1 MYAFNFP
8 SKYRLKEATPL
19 IKQKTMAMAKNIA
32 AYLQIK
38 LAEDIKL
45 SELIAKIGTN
55 RNKPND
61 AFKTRYGLIGFAWLH

>member
-1 MYAFNFP
+1 
-8 SKYRLKEATPL
+8 
-19 IKQKTMAMAKNIA
+19 MAMAKNIA

-38 LAEDIKL
+38 LSEDIKI